1 MALRSPD
8 LPSATRLADRLALR
22 MLVDTFQPELMD
34 RLLDDAERR
43 ERRRRLLPAQL
54 MMYFVLSMWLFGA
67 SSYEEVLAKLTGGL
81 PEMFQPAE
89 EVASAAAIARARMRL
104 GTEPLKA
111 LWGHVAAK
119 AARRE
124 QPGGQRSFIYESVA
138 MEVPDTAANRIAYT
152 PAPVSTPCGGEPQG
166 VAPGDARST
175 PHTRHE
181 SPGTRRAEG
190 PRDARRTLDVWL
202 SSLTDCRQRVAPVAA
217 IAPDRAS
224 GVEAVVAQWPH
235 DAFGERTLVVGDGQ
249 PISAALWSVLAEAGA
264 DQIWRAAG
272 RARAAQPLPAEHR
285 LPDGSFLSTLRPA
298 GPDDRGPRGI
308 AVRVVPYAAALLVTS
323 FLDPAFPAE
332 EITARYERAAQDR
345 ADGVG
350 HFAGRIA
357 GPRVVLRSKSP
368 ELVRQEIYA
377 MLCTYHAVGH
387 LVSPVHVGARISDG
401 LSAGRNGWSAVGRP

>member
-1 MALRSPD
+1 
-8 LPSATRLADRLALR
+8 
-22 MLVDTFQPELMD
+22 
-34 RLLDDAERR
+34 
-43 ERRRRLLPAQL
+43 
-54 MMYFVLSMWLFGA
+54 MWLFGA

-89 EVASAAAIARARMRL
+89 EVATAAAIARARMRL

-111 LWGHVAAK
+111 LWGHVAAT

-124 QPGGQRSFIYESVA
+124 QPGRQRSFIYESVA
-138 MEVPDTAANRIAYT
+138 MEVPDTAANRIAYA
-152 PAPVSTPCGGEPQG
+152 PAATATPCGGEPQG
-166 VAPGDARST
+166 VAAGDT
-175 PHTRHE
+175 
-181 SPGTRRAEG
+181 
-190 PRDARRTLDVWL
+190 RRTLDVWL

-249 PISAALWSVLAEAGA
+249 PLSAALWSVLAEAGA
-264 DQIWRAAG
+264 DQIWRAAD
-272 RARAAQPLPAEHR
+272 RATAAQPLPVEHR
-285 LPDGSFLSTLRPA
+285 LADGSFRSTLRPA
-298 GPDDRGPRGI
+298 GPGDPGTRGL
-308 AVRVVPYAAALLVTS
+308 AVRVVPHAAALLVTS
-323 FLDPAFPAE
+323 FLDPALPAA
-332 EITARYERAAQDR
+332 EIAARYERAVLDR

-387 LVSPVHVGARISDG
+387 LVSPVHGGARISDG